1 MEKKEN
7 FEYINEISRAVITS
21 INLITKTNL
30 TNNKTNQIMLN
41 GSLVFLENYLNES
54 INNENDVRDAI
65 EFNIFESESIENQD
79 DKFTFRDK
87 VEFIF
92 NILKMKESKL
102 YGIILDNIDSI
113 EKDISIRGYK

>member
-30 TNNKTNQIMLN
+30 TNYKTNQIMLN